1 MGTDT
6 KGTEKD
12 WKNKAIERS
21 GRIKSLNK
29 ELKRQKQRGDF
40 WRARYY
46 ATDIDSTKIASFQPK
61 ARLFRDKKAL
71 NGTTLAGYGFN
82 GSVIWLS
89 IVLYKSGLSL
99 RCVCAVLVF
108 IRDFLGVHFKIPS
121 YGTVRI
127 WVQKQGLH
135 LLLRGY
141 DSVKRDFERWVLI
154 IDESYSLGKSRLLVV
169 LAVRLSVLGSG
180 KSLSMTNVVPVV
192 IRSRSDWKSPQVV
205 QALEEAQ
212 LRLGGKVAYVVC
224 DGGANLVSACKQIG
238 LSQVPD
244 WSHYAANLLERCYVE
259 DPDFKAFTEKVAT
272 FKKKRKQS
280 EFSHYSPP
288 TLSVKMRF
296 MNYIPILDWV
306 TIMQD
311 NFKDIPVLIQPELQ
325 FLMDSKVFIAHLK
338 DLFYKTQQIGE
349 LLKTKGICPTTKEKI
364 DQVKNNLIK
373 KYPDNSIV
381 ARFGA
386 GIDSY
391 FGITMPIYE
400 QYIKEQ
406 TLTEM
411 AGHTFSYKAIV
422 ASSDIIESTF
432 SKLKHRALKD
442 PKRGF
447 SAISLIIPLFCYK
460 ITISDVTDAMKS
472 ISMKSLLDWQNT
484 NLTKRGYNSFRNIFT
499 KSTQK
504 EGNFYHPI

>member
-1 MGTDT
+1 MGTDI

-29 ELKRQKQRGDF
+29 ELKRQKERADF
-40 WRARYY
+40 WRTRYY
-46 ATDIDSTKIASFQPK
+46 ATDIGSTKIG
-61 ARLFRDKKAL
+61 LFPSSDRNFRKKKVV

-82 GSVIWLS
+82 GSIIWLS

-108 IRDFLGVHFKIPS
+108 MRDFLGVHFKIPS

-135 LLLRGY
+135 LLRRGY
-141 DSVKRDFERWVLI
+141 ESVKSDLERWVLI

-169 LAVRLSVLGSG
+169 LAVRLSVLRSG
-180 KSLSMTNVVPVV
+180 QSLSMADVVPVV

-205 QALEEAQ
+205 LALEEAQ
-212 LRLGGKVAYVVC
+212 LSLGGKVAYVVC
-224 DGGANLVSACKQIG
+224 DGGTNLVSACKQVG
-238 LSQVPD
+238 LCQVPD
-244 WSHYAANLLERCYVE
+244 WSHYGANLLERCYGE
-259 DPDFKAFTEKVAT
+259 DPDLKVFTEKVGA

-296 MNYIPILDWV
+296 MNYIPVLNWV

-311 NFKDIPVLIQPELQ
+311 NFKDIPILIQPELQ
-325 FLMDSKVFIAHLK
+325 FLIDSEVFIAHMK

-364 DQVKNNLIK
+364 DKVKNDLIK
-373 KYPDNSIV
+373 KYPNNSIV
-381 ARFGA
+381 ADFGA

-391 FGITMPIYE
+391 FGITIPIYE
-400 QYIKEQ
+400 QYIKDQ
-406 TLTEM
+406 PITEI
-411 AGHTFSYKAIV
+411 ARHTFSYKAIV

-460 ITISDVTDAMKS
+460 ITVSDVTDAMKS
-472 ISMKSLLDWQNT
+472 ISIKTLMDWQNT
-484 NLTKRGYNSFRNIFT
+484 NLTKRGYNSFRNIFPKT
-499 KSTQK
+499 T
-504 EGNFYHPI
+504 